1 MATSP
6 SSSRRLLLLLKQLLG
21 AGAAVGASLVIARA
35 GAKRTSQGV
44 YVYTTWSWARL
55 RQRLSVLRWALGF
68 AAAHVRD
75 CRALTFQ
82 LLWCMHKLTMYFVV
96 SSSFSG

>member
-75 CRALTFQ
+75 CRAL
-82 LLWCMHKLTMYFVV
+82 
-96 SSSFSG
+96 